1 MSRHFRPTESGRDAA
16 RGAPYAM
23 AERCRFCAMRGAAL
37 CRAMAETR
45 PSLSSVPT
53 VRRFSKGQVIFEHGA
68 APGLG
73 VMTRGYARRST
84 MRVDGKR
91 ILLELAVPGDI
102 LTGLPGHGFACDLE
116 AATEVEICFYDSG
129 ALQWIMAHNHRAAS
143 QLLREVEDQ
152 HHRQLDALW
161 QYGGLTSRERIIAF
175 LVAATAFMPVET
187 LPDGGLVLSMEIDRR
202 DWADLTNTA
211 VETISRTLRYLEEK
225 RLVTA
230 LSPYRFRITDL
241 TRLAIIAGVDMPRP
255 RPSGPGVSTLRAPG
269 PDATH
274 GAERLTAVNAGRRP
288 AP

>member
-1 MSRHFRPTESGRDAA
+1 MSRHFRPTEAGRDTA
-16 RGAPYAM
+16 RDAPYAM

-37 CRAMAETR
+37 CRTMAETR

-73 VMTRGYARRST
+73 VMTRGYARRSAV
-84 MRVDGKR
+84 RLDGKR
-91 ILLELAVPGDI
+91 VLLELAVPGDI
-102 LTGLPGHGFACDLE
+102 LTGLPGQSFACDLE
-116 AATEVEICFYDSG
+116 AATEVEICFYDSS
-129 ALQWIMAHNHRAAS
+129 ALQWIMQHNHRAAS

-230 LSPYRFRITDL
+230 LSPYRFKIADL
-241 TRLAIIAGVDMPRP
+241 TRLAMIAGVDMPRP
-255 RPSGPGVSTLRAPG
+255 RPSGSDASHLMAPAR
-269 PDATH
+269 P
-274 GAERLTAVNAGRRP
+274 ERSVANRMTAVNAGRGP
-288 AP
+288 AQ